1 MSKMYIGQA
10 QELEEQGRF
19 KEAEKLYIS
28 VSEPDLAISMYKKQR
43 QYESMMRLVQVG
55 QTCRLHLSRFQLLKS
70 FGLQLSTVRLD
81 IRSNLKDQHLDL

>member
-1 MSKMYIGQA
+1 MYIGQA

-55 QTCRLHLSRFQLLKS
+55 PNISSAIWSGLSF
-70 FGLQLSTVRLD
+70 
-81 IRSNLKDQHLDL
+81 

>member
-1 MSKMYIGQA
+1 MYIGQA

-55 QTCRLHLSRFQLLKS
+55 QTCRRQIFRFQLFKS
-70 FGLQLSTVRLD
+70 FGFQLSTVTIHPQQPQRQ
-81 IRSNLKDQHLDL
+81 NF